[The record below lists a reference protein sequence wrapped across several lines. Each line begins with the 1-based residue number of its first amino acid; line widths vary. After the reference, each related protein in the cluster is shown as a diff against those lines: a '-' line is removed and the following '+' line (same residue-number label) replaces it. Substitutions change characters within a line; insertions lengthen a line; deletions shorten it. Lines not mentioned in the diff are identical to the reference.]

1 MRYRAINLWWLVNPE
16 TWEIVNIED
25 RRRGV
30 EIDIPYFLWEY
41 DSVDTCYMPGSSD
54 ICHRTYKMELNNLEI
69 AIPVSEGTGTIARFT
84 AKGQEHKIKVMK
96 SHIMTPYTALHNI
109 HTTNYACY
117 VDDEC
122 KEYATSHWSFSNE
135 FKFIKGLLS
144 QYPTKSC
151 KDRLFFGIK
160 ESKYHLVYRETPIQ
174 HDCYALLMGTWAI
187 LLTDKFE
194 FDSLVV
200 LREANQVELVID
212 SIVYT
217 MSPYMTKIMVMVK

>member
-25 RRRGV
+25 RQRGI
-30 EIDIPYFLWEY
+30 EIDIPYILWEWGSI
-41 DSVDTCYMPGSSD
+41 DSYYMPGSSD
-54 ICHRTYKMELNNLEI
+54 ICHRVYKMELNGLEV
-69 AIPVSEGTGTIARFT
+69 AIPVSGGGSIVRF
-84 AKGQEHKIKVMK
+84 KDKDKEHKIKVMK
-96 SHIMTPYTALHNI
+96 SHIMTPYESAPRI
-109 HTTNYACY
+109 HATNYACY
-117 VDDEC
+117 VDGEC
-122 KEYATSHWSFSNE
+122 KEYSTSHWSFERE

-144 QYPTKSC
+144 AYPMQSC
-151 KDRLFFGIK
+151 KDRLFHGIK

-174 HDCYALLMGTWAI
+174 HDCYALMMGTWAI

-194 FDSLVV
+194 FDSLVI

-217 MSPYMTKIMVMVK
+217 MNPYMTKIMVMVK